1 MTTINTKLDRRS
13 FVKVSA
19 AAGGGLVLGFT
30 WLSSCSRPERA
41 EIIPELEIPD
51 SWVEMNSYLKIGD
64 NGVVT
69 IISQNPEVGQ
79 NVKTS
84 MPMIVADEL
93 DVDWNQV
100 IVEQA
105 PLNTKSFTRQV
116 AGGSQSIRAE
126 WNNLRKAGATAKA
139 VLIAAAAREWGVD
152 SSVCTASKG
161 MISSP
166 DGQTMSYGEAASK
179 AADIEI
185 NMDEVKLKDAEE
197 YTIIRTDRTNVD
209 MQKIVTGKP
218 LFGIDTRI
226 EGMLYASV
234 MRPPAFGQKLVS
246 FDDTDTR
253 NVGGVVDVFRFKEKI
268 AVIATSNWSAMKGK
282 KALKPVWTQDTPAES
297 TDYHNE
303 VLLKL
308 LDQPASEPRRSD
320 GDVVTAFAEADQVI
334 ERVFEAP
341 FLPHNCLE
349 PMNFFAHVTDEKVEC
364 SGPIQTPAGTQMQIA
379 RELGRERE
387 DIHIMLTRM
396 GGGFGRR
403 LYGDFALEACE
414 ISQLSGKPIQLLFT
428 REDDMAS
435 GYYRP
440 ATKYK
445 MRAALKDG
453 EITGYHLTE
462 SCVNGNMYGLIPNFF
477 PAWCIDNYLVET
489 HRLDSNISIGAW
501 RAPYTNFHA
510 YAEQSFFDELAE
522 ALGQDPVDL
531 RMKLFEKAKQYQND
545 ERMQWSPERMQGVL
559 KLAAEKSGWGKK
571 EAGVYQGVSV
581 YYSHN
586 TPVAQIADVKI
597 KNGEP
602 VVTKVTVAVD
612 CGIVINP
619 IAAKNQV
626 EGGVIDG
633 IGHAMYGDLVFEN
646 GVPKSKNFNEF
657 RLIRMHESPD
667 VEVHFVENN
676 LSPTGLGEPA
686 LPPAGAAI
694 ANALSKATGKRL
706 YSQPF
711 VKTMAVLG

>member
-1 MTTINTKLDRRS
+1 MTTINKKLDRRS

-19 AAGGGLVLGFT
+19 AAGGGIVLGFT

-51 SWVEMNSYLKIGD
+51 SWVEMNSYLKIGE

-126 WNNLRKAGATAKA
+126 WDNLRRAGASAKA
-139 VLIAAAAREWGVD
+139 VLIAAAAREWD
-152 SSVCTASKG
+152 IDPDECTTSKG
-161 MISSP
+161 MISSSN
-166 DGQTMSYGEAASK
+166 GHSMSYGEAAAK
-179 AADIEI
+179 ATDIEI
-185 NMDEVKLKDAEE
+185 NVEEVKLKKTEE
-197 YTIIRTDRTNVD
+197 FTIIRTDRTNVD

-218 LFGIDTRI
+218 LFGIDTRR

-246 FDDTDTR
+246 FDDTDAR

-268 AVIATSNWSAMKGK
+268 AVIATSNWAAMKGK
-282 KALKPVWTQDTPAES
+282 KELKAVWTQDSPAES

-303 VLLKL
+303 ILLKL
-308 LDQPASEPRRSD
+308 LDEPASEPRRSD
-320 GDVVTAFAEADQVI
+320 GDVVKAFAEADQVI

-349 PMNFFAHVTDEKVEC
+349 PMNFFAHVTDEKVDC
-364 SGPIQTPAGTQMQIA
+364 TGPIQTPAGTQMQIA
-379 RELGRERE
+379 RALGRERE

-445 MRAALKDG
+445 IRAALKNG

-462 SCVNGNMYGLIPNFF
+462 ACVNGNMYGLIPNFF

-501 RAPYTNFHA
+501 RAPYTNFLA
-510 YAEQSFFDELAE
+510 YAEQSFFDEVAE
-522 ALGQDPVDL
+522 ALGQDAVEL
-531 RMKLFEKAKQYQND
+531 RMSLFEKAKQHQQD

-571 EAGVYQGVSV
+571 EPGLYQGVSV

-586 TPVAQIADVKI
+586 TAVAQVADVKF

-602 VVTKVTVAVD
+602 LVTKVTVAVD
-612 CGIVINP
+612 CGIVVNP

-633 IGHAMYGDLVFEN
+633 IGHAMYGDLIFEN
-646 GVPKSKNFNEF
+646 GVPKSKNFHEF
-657 RLIRMHESPD
+657 RLIKMHETPD

-686 LPPAGAAI
+686 LPPAGAAV
-694 ANALSKATGKRL
+694 ANALYKATGKRL

-711 VKTMAVLG
+711 IKTMAVLG